1 MHSHRSGNGVEGGIA
16 ITFDVAST
24 AADTARRARGYLAST
39 ANGPQ
44 RAPLRILT
52 FLHSFAPGGVE
63 RIAARLHAAWIRAGA
78 DAQMVLA
85 DASIAPPIAL
95 QAVSQIG
102 ATPRHHAVAR
112 FAALLRGLRAMIAQ
126 QRPDV
131 LFCAGNTYTALA
143 VALKLTLRR
152 ACPPIV
158 VKISNDLVRP
168 DMSPPLRYA
177 YRRWL
182 RIQGRHLD
190 HFVGMAPAMR
200 GEIARLVGVP
210 QSRISVI
217 ADPAL
222 ADADLRR
229 LAAARDAVVRAR
241 PGRHYLAVGRL
252 APQKNFA
259 LLLDAFARIAEADDT
274 LRILGEGPER
284 RALEAQAAR
293 LGIAGS
299 VYMPGH
305 VDPLDGWLAEAD
317 AFVLSS
323 DYEGVPAVVIEALA
337 TGLPIVATDCCVS
350 MADLLGHGTL
360 GHLVPTGDAA
370 ALAEAMATIPPDSAT
385 TIAARRTAAATFTIE
400 SATDKYLGLMRTLAA
415 TRTAE
420 TAIDSPRSDPVPSP
434 TA

>member
-1 MHSHRSGNGVEGGIA
+1 
-16 ITFDVAST
+16 
-24 AADTARRARGYLAST
+24 
-39 ANGPQ
+39 
-44 RAPLRILT
+44 LT

-63 RIAARLHAAWIRAGA
+63 RIAARLHAAWVRAGA

-102 ATPRHHAVAR
+102 ATPRHHTVAR

-143 VALKLTLRR
+143 VALKLTLGR

-177 YRRWL
+177 YHRWL

-200 GEIARLVGVP
+200 GEIARLVGVS

-222 ADADLRR
+222 ADADLCR
-229 LAAARDAVVRAR
+229 LAAARDAAARAR

-299 VYMPGH
+299 VYIPGH

-370 ALAEAMATIPPDSAT
+370 ALAEAMATIPPDSAR
-385 TIAARRTAAATFTIE
+385 TIAARRAAAATFTIE

-420 TAIDSPRSDPVPSP
+420 TAIGSPRSDPLPSP